1 MMQFIVIAILMAVVA
16 LAWVLPALLRRR
28 TSAATVQ
35 GRASNLA
42 ILQDQLAELEQ
53 DLAARTLPQQQY
65 QQAREDLERRA
76 IEETRDAAPSAAAA
90 PAPAQWTAV
99 ALTLLLPLCAA
110 GLYWQFGT
118 PEGLTQA
125 AANHSGAGKVSQQD
139 VEAMVSKLAA
149 RLEQTPDDA
158 KGWAMLGRS
167 YLYMRRPDQAVAANE
182 RAVSL
187 EKNDADLLAD
197 YADALA
203 LAQDKRIEGK
213 PLQLLERA
221 LKIDPTQ
228 WKALAMAGS
237 EAFNRKDYKTAVAYW
252 ERLEQRTEPGS
263 DFAREVASNI
273 QEARELGGLKV
284 SANATPA
291 PKAEARPQPMAAG
304 AGVDGSVTLSPGLA
318 GKAAPTDT
326 VFIFA
331 RAAEGPRM
339 PLAILRMQVRDLP
352 AKFHLDDSLAMSPA
366 MKLSNF
372 SDVVI
377 GARISKAGSATPQS
391 GDLQGASKP
400 LKVGSAGVKIVI
412 DQVVP

>member
-1 MMQFIVIAILMAVVA
+1 
-16 LAWVLPALLRRR
+16 
-28 TSAATVQ
+28 
-35 GRASNLA
+35 
-42 ILQDQLAELEQ
+42 
-53 DLAARTLPQQQY
+53 
-65 QQAREDLERRA
+65 
-76 IEETRDAAPSAAAA
+76 
-90 PAPAQWTAV
+90 V

-118 PEGLTQA
+118 PEGLTQT

-167 YLYMRRPDQAVAANE
+167 YLYMRKPDQAAAAYE

-203 LAQDKRIEGK
+203 LAQDKRIAGK
-213 PLQLLERA
+213 PLQLIERA

-237 EAFNRKDYKTAVAYW
+237 EAFNRKDYKAAVAYW
-252 ERLEQRTEPGS
+252 ERLEQRSEPGS

-284 SANATPA
+284 AAKASPA
-291 PKAEARPQPMAAG
+291 PKAEAKQQPVAAG
-304 AGVDGSVTLSPGLA
+304 AGVDGRVTISPGLA
-318 GKAAPTDT
+318 GKTAPTDT

-372 SDVVI
+372 PDVVI

-391 GDLQGASKP
+391 GDLQGVSKAVKNSAS
-400 LKVGSAGVKIVI
+400 GVAIVI
-412 DQVVP
+412 DQQVP